1 MSKPLRIGL
10 AIPLQGPGGIFGP
23 SCEAVATLAATHLNA
38 GTGILHREVEIEVI
52 DVGGTPTEARRNVVA
67 AVRERKAD
75 AITGWHISSV
85 RDRVAPVLGNLC
97 VPYIYTSLHE
107 GTAAGSVLST
117 GETPADQVVPGVQWL
132 RKEFGV
138 KRWAMIGSS
147 YIWPLDTAR
156 QVRDYARARDL
167 DVVYESFVPYGSED
181 FSRVLAEL
189 AASPAQ
195 GVIMLLVGRDAVLFN
210 RQFAAAGLQDKML
223 RFTPLMEENM
233 LLASGS
239 ESTRELYVAAA
250 YFSSLAT
257 QSALDFAGAYGA
269 EFGVDGPALNNAAE
283 SCYEGVLALAAVATR
298 ARSLDVRAMLA
309 AAADGFAYE
318 GPRGR
323 VMLADGGS
331 HQRVH
336 LARAEFNDFSVLA
349 SLDPARTG

>member
-239 ESTRELYVAAA
+239 ESTR
-250 YFSSLAT
+250 SSMSPPRT
-257 QSALDFAGAYGA
+257 SALSRHSRRLTSQARTERSSASTD
-269 EFGVDGPALNNAAE
+269 PPSITRPNH
-283 SCYEGVLALAAVATR
+283 ATRVSLPSRPSQRER
-298 ARSLDVRAMLA
+298 ARSMSARCLPRPPTDSHMRVP
-309 AAADGFAYE
+309 ADG
-318 GPRGR
+318 
-323 VMLADGGS
+323 
-331 HQRVH
+331 
-336 LARAEFNDFSVLA
+336 
-349 SLDPARTG
+349 